1 MNIEQIGRGKLEKIA
16 AESPE
21 LQAIYLKKFEEIEK
35 RILVGEA
42 TWDQLEDLIYEALTS
57 SEEVQNIAMDFLKK
71 RVEERRKNPQYKSLV
86 LKEDRTGFVH
96 PDYQENREN

>member
-1 MNIEQIGRGKLEKIA
+1 MGAEQIGRQKLEKIA

-21 LQAIYLKKFEEIEK
+21 LREIYLKKFEEIEK
-35 RILVGEA
+35 IIFLGEA

-57 SEEVQNIAMDFLKK
+57 SEEVQRIAMDFLKK
-71 RVEERRKNPQYKSLV
+71 RVEERRKNPSNKPLV

-96 PDYQENREN
+96 PDYLGNRDN

>member
-1 MNIEQIGRGKLEKIA
+1 MNQIGRTKLEKIA
-16 AESPE
+16 GESPE

-35 RILVGEA
+35 RILIGDV

-57 SEEVQNIAMDFLKK
+57 SEEVQEIAMNFLKR
-71 RVEERRKNPQYKSLV
+71 RVEERRKNPDKKPLI

-96 PDYQENREN
+96 PDYLGNREN